1 MSSDLGKAIHNKRIL
16 IAPLDWGLGHAT
28 RCIPI
33 IHLLNQTGCE
43 VIIASG
49 GEQLTLLKN
58 EFPGIQTVF
67 LKGYNISY
75 AKSKRWL
82 ALKILLQVPK
92 ILLSI
97 RREQKWLKK
106 TINEL
111 NIDIVIS
118 DNRFGLHTKQIPCVF
133 ITHQL
138 FIQAPYKWLRNF
150 VQKVNYSFINRFNEC
165 WVPDFENGFN
175 ISGNLAH
182 PKKVPPTPLK
192 YLGILSHFQMQEIV
206 EIKYDYLAILS
217 GPEPQRTLLEQKLL
231 RIAPQLNGNML
242 MLRGKPG
249 SNEKISSP
257 ANCTIINHLSA
268 ADIQQAFAQSK
279 YIISRS
285 GYTTVMEVLS
295 MQKKSLLI
303 PTPGQT
309 EQEYLATHLMAQG
322 LCCCCNQDDD
332 LIQHINNMHD
342 YDYRFPVLAQS
353 TLSQVV
359 NDFLIR
365 FL

>member
-1 MSSDLGKAIHNKRIL
+1 MGKAINNKRIL

-75 AKSKRWL
+75 ATSKRWL

-97 RREQKWLKK
+97 RSEHKWLKK

-118 DNRFGLHTKQIPCVF
+118 DNRFGLHTKQIRCVF

-138 FIQAPYKWLRNF
+138 YIQAPYECLRDF
-150 VQKVNYSFINRFNEC
+150 IQKVNYKFINRFNEC
-165 WVPDFENGFN
+165 WVPDFKGGFN

-182 PKKVPPTPLK
+182 PKKLPLIPLK
-192 YLGILSHFQMQEIV
+192 YLGILSRFQMQEIV

-231 RIAPQLNGNML
+231 STAPKLNGNML

-249 SNEKISSP
+249 SNEKISCT
-257 ANCTIINHLSA
+257 ANCTIVNHLSA
-268 ADIQQAFAQSK
+268 ADMQQAFAQSK

-295 MQKKSLLI
+295 LQKKSLLI

-309 EQEYLATHLMAQG
+309 EQEYLANHLMAQG
-322 LCCCCNQDDD
+322 LCYSCNQDDD
-332 LIQHINNMHD
+332 LIQHINNMHN
-342 YDYRFPVLAQS
+342 YDYRFPVLGPS

-359 NDFLIR
+359 NNFLTGK
-365 FL
+365 L

>member
-1 MSSDLGKAIHNKRIL
+1 MSSDLGKAIHKKRIL

-33 IHLLNQTGCE
+33 IRLFLQAGHE

-75 AKSKRWL
+75 ARSKRWL
-82 ALKILLQVPK
+82 VLKILLQVPK

-97 RREQKWLKK
+97 RSEHSWLKK
-106 TINEL
+106 TIDEL

-118 DNRFGLHTKQIPCVF
+118 DNRFGLYAKQIPSVF

-138 FIQAPYKWLRNF
+138 CIQAPYNWLQNF
-150 VQKVNYSFINRFNEC
+150 IQKVNYKFINRFNEC
-165 WVPDFENGFN
+165 WLPDYESGFN
-175 ISGNLAH
+175 VSGDLAH
-182 PKKVPPTPLK
+182 PKKLPLTPLK
-192 YLGILSHFQMQEIV
+192 YLGILSRFQMHEIV
-206 EIKYDYLAILS
+206 EVKYDYLAILS
-217 GPEPQRTLLEQKLL
+217 GPEPQRTLLEKKLL
-231 RIAPQLNGNML
+231 SIASQLNGNML

-257 ANCTIINHLSA
+257 ANCTVVNHLSVA
-268 ADIQQAFAQSK
+268 LMQQAFEQSE

-285 GYTTVMEVLS
+285 GYTTVMEILS

-303 PTPGQT
+303 PTLGQT
-309 EQEYLATHLMAQG
+309 EQEYLARHLTEQG
-322 LCCCCNQDDD
+322 LCYCCNQDDD
-332 LIQHINNMHD
+332 LIYHINRIHNYH
-342 YDYRFPVLAQS
+342 YRFPVLAQS
-353 TLSQVV
+353 TLPQVV